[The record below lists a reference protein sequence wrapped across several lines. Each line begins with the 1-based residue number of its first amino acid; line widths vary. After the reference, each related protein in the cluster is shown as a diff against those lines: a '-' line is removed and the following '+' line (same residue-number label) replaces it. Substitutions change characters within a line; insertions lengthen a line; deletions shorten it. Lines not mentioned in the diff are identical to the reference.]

1 MENTNF
7 KELSC
12 QDFCEVL
19 ASKSPVPGG
28 GGASALAGAL
38 AIALGNMVGN
48 LTIGKKK
55 YAAVEEEILACNT
68 KAESLRL
75 RFLDLIQADG
85 DSFAPLAAVYRL
97 PSGTDEEKA
106 IKEEKLQ
113 MALVDACVVP
123 EQIMECCM
131 EALKLIDVYEAK
143 GSVMAVSDAAAAAL
157 LAKAALSAAALNL
170 RINAKSLQ
178 DRAVAEEILSRMNDR
193 IATGDALADEI
204 YARALNKLS

>member
-1 MENTNF
+1 
-7 KELSC
+7 
-12 QDFCEVL
+12 
-19 ASKSPVPGG
+19 
-28 GGASALAGAL
+28 
-38 AIALGNMVGN
+38 
-48 LTIGKKK
+48 
-55 YAAVEEEILACNT
+55 
-68 KAESLRL
+68 
-75 RFLDLIQADG
+75 
-85 DSFAPLAAVYRL
+85 
-97 PSGTDEEKA
+97 
-106 IKEEKLQ
+106 
-113 MALVDACVVP
+113 
-123 EQIMECCM
+123 M